1 MAQCV
6 QSVEEF
12 VQDSFVPM
20 VAVLCSEEAERI
32 SRKNNLHFSELLRPF
47 CRLTSEGHIRDPN
60 NQVHVV
66 KNLRVCI
73 SSVATSS
80 TGSGAAAP
88 RRRLLSEVVQ
98 STQPQE
104 GAATNVM
111 TTGDYE
117 LSFSVTTPWFEAY
130 RENFLQSTPVSDH
143 EFLNHHLACLL
154 VASSSEAV
162 PVDQFQKLSQEQHR
176 MQHSGEFTIP
186 KWFIPNTLKYYV
198 LLHDMSDGDEQ
209 QADTVY
215 EDMKQ
220 RYGAQGCHLL
230 KINSRTAS
238 DRGTEQIPDPWSQ
251 YLQKRSQDSVEDV
264 LSAGGA
270 VELGAAEVALPEEVK
285 VPGTVH
291 PDAVNT
297 DTKAPAGVPEI
308 PPCGAGNHGACLS
321 LNDHDRIRQFIQEFT
336 FRGLLPHIEKN
347 IRQLN
352 DQLVSRKGL
361 SRSLFT
367 ATKKW
372 FGGGKIPE
380 KSSAEPKSTCGILY
394 PPEAP
399 ELQIRKMADLCFLV
413 QHYELAYSCYHTAKK
428 DFLSDQAMLY
438 AAGALEMAAVSA
450 FLQAGASRPYPAHY
464 MDTAIQTYRD
474 VCKNTVLAERCAL
487 LSADILKSQGKYSE
501 AATLLIKMTSEDCDL
516 RSALLLEQAAH
527 CFINMRTPMVR
538 KFSFHMILAGHRF
551 SKAGQRRHA
560 LRCYL
565 QALQV
570 YRGRGWSLAED
581 HINFTVGRQSFTL
594 GQAERAAAAFRLVLT
609 NDSRQTAAQQG
620 AFLREFLFV
629 HQSTPGVQEDLPLL
643 PLPQIHSSA
652 IRVYFGHE
660 RRPAQGEKQAATHV
674 SLDQELDHEQAAVW
688 TRLEERLLAATHGGV
703 VPAGFQPTQSCLD
716 QHTDNQRPPQAVVNE
731 PVVVELPFQN
741 PLKVP
746 LVLYNL
752 SLLWT
757 FEEDNATT
765 EKGDEV
771 VTPQTIQEFLLSPEE
786 IKTARL
792 RLLPHRTGKM
802 KIVGI
807 AYELA
812 AAPGADTAQTE
823 PSTAFRTLAVRG
835 RQDLHIR
842 GPRLN
847 LTKEDKMS
855 VRHGPDHRLEPVI
868 TCPMP
873 LMEVFFLDFPTAL
886 LCGEVRKTMVEFGN
900 VGAVALRGLRVAS
913 THPDFFTFGSGTN
926 RASTDE
932 EVVPIDGAVLRPGE
946 SVQLPLWLRGP
957 DQEGVHEIHFLFY
970 YESAEEGLKVSH
982 RVLRHTVF
990 ICAGRSL
997 SVRASAR
1004 HSGGGALVFVD
1015 VENIAVSDGG
1025 PQEFHILQVSS
1036 SSQRWRLHQRIN
1048 PTVDCKLSS
1057 RERAKLCFRAA
1068 PCQHSE
1074 ADSEQHVVT
1083 DLNLGSGKM
1092 INSSTSCRDFFF
1104 PTSKSTQLK
1113 TKSSKSPDSGM
1124 TGKFDELDLTI
1135 IVMWKAVVIEDN
1147 KEMILEGQLHVA
1159 LQTIGKDAVSLAP
1172 KEEAPEM
1179 MLLKFKSE
1187 LLPAPP
1193 PPEFSQLI
1201 KTNLE
1206 HPENFTHSFDHSSLC
1221 VVPVALTL
1229 SNCCSDPVEVN
1240 VDLTNRSGSSE
1251 CPDAHSCFSWV
1262 GKSRMVLRLQP
1273 REVRSVGLR
1282 ACFLRAGVYNL
1293 NTPRVSAW
1301 TSGSAGNAGQQAAA
1315 GPALIVIGCA

>member
-1 MAQCV
+1 MARCA

-12 VQDSFVPM
+12 IQDAFAPA
-20 VAVLCSEEAERI
+20 VAVLCSGEAERLC
-32 SRKNNLHFSELLRPF
+32 RKNDLSFSELLRPF

-66 KNLRVCI
+66 KNLRICVSDI
-73 SSVATSS
+73 AAA
-80 TGSGAAAP
+80 GAAGAAAAAAP

-104 GAATNVM
+104 GAAAGAM
-111 TTGDYE
+111 TAGDYE
-117 LSFSVTTPWFEAY
+117 ISFGVTTPWFEAY
-130 RENFLQSTPVSDH
+130 RENFLQSTPVSEH

-154 VASSSEAV
+154 VASSSEPS
-162 PVDQFQKLSQEQHR
+162 PVDQFQQLSQEQHR
-176 MQHSGEFTIP
+176 VQHGGDVPLPRWFT
-186 KWFIPNTLKYYV
+186 PNTLKYYV
-198 LLHDMSDGDEQ
+198 LLHDVADGDEPR
-209 QADTVY
+209 ADAAY

-230 KINSRTAS
+230 KINSRPAS
-238 DRGTEQIPDPWSQ
+238 ERGAEQIPDPWSQ
-251 YLQKRSQDSVEDV
+251 YLQRRGQDPED
-264 LSAGGA
+264 GGGPA
-270 VELGAAEVALPEEVK
+270 EAELPPEEGAA
-285 VPGTVH
+285 
-291 PDAVNT
+291 DAEAA
-297 DTKAPAGVPEI
+297 KAPAG
-308 PPCGAGNHGACLS
+308 GNHGACLT
-321 LNDHDRIRQFIQEFT
+321 LIDHDRIRQFVQEFT

-380 KSSAEPKSTCGILY
+380 KGGAEPKSASGVLY

-438 AAGALEMAAVSA
+438 AAGALEMAAVAA

-474 VCKNTVLAERCAL
+474 VCRNGVLAERCAL
-487 LSADILKSQGKYSE
+487 LSADILKSQGKFSE

-527 CFINMRTPMVR
+527 CFVNMRTPMVR

-570 YRGRGWSLAED
+570 YRGRGWALAED

-594 GQAERAAAAFRLVLT
+594 GRAEPAAAAFRLVLS

-629 HQSTPGVQEDLPLL
+629 HQSAAPGPPDELPLL
-643 PLPQIHSSA
+643 PLPHIQTPA
-652 IRVYFGHE
+652 VRVYFGHE

-674 SLDQELDHEQAAVW
+674 SLDQELDHEQAAMW
-688 TRLEERLLAATHGGV
+688 ARLEERLLAAAHGGAL
-703 VPAGFQPTQSCLD
+703 PAGFQPTQSCLD

-731 PVVVELPFQN
+731 PVVVELAFRN

-746 LVLYNL
+746 LALSNL

-757 FEEDNATT
+757 FQANDATT
-765 EKGDEV
+765 DEDSEA
-771 VTPQTIQEFLLSPEE
+771 VTPQTIQEFLLNPEE
-786 IKTARL
+786 TKTTRL
-792 RLLPHRTGKM
+792 KLLPRRTGQM
-802 KIVGI
+802 KVTGV

-812 AAPGADTAQTE
+812 AAAAAPCAEASQPE
-823 PSTAFRTLAVRG
+823 PLRALAVRG

-855 VRHGPDHRLEPVI
+855 VRHGVDRRLEPVI
-868 TCPMP
+868 TAPMP

-886 LCGEVRKTMVEFGN
+886 LCGEVRRTTVEFGN
-900 VGAVALRGLRVAS
+900 VGAVALCGLRVAS
-913 THPDFFTFGSGTN
+913 THPDFFAFESRGSGPGPGTEQ
-926 RASTDE
+926 DP
-932 EVVPIDGAVLRPGE
+932 VPIDGGVLRPGQ

-970 YESAEEGLKVSH
+970 YQSAESGLKVSH
-982 RVLRHTVF
+982 RVLRHTAF

-1004 HSGGGALVFVD
+1004 RSGGGGALVFMD
-1015 VENIAVSDGG
+1015 VENIAASDGG
-1025 PQEFHILQVSS
+1025 PRQFHILQVSS
-1036 SSQRWRLHQRIN
+1036 SSRRWRLHQRIN
-1048 PTVDCKLSS
+1048 PTADCKLAS

-1068 PCQHSE
+1068 PCPRSE
-1074 ADSEQHVVT
+1074 GDGERERPVVADL
-1083 DLNLGSGKM
+1083 DLGVGRVKAA
-1092 INSSTSCRDFFF
+1092 F
-1104 PTSKSTQLK
+1104 PLLPRRAGAGGTR
-1113 TKSSKSPDSGM
+1113 
-1124 TGKFDELDLTI
+1124 DELDLTVV
-1135 IVMWKAVVIEDN
+1135 VMWKALAVEDGRDVV
-1147 KEMILEGQLHVA
+1147 LEGQLHVA
-1159 LQTIGKDAVSLAP
+1159 LQALGQDAVSPPP
-1172 KEEAPEM
+1172 KDEAAAEM
-1179 MLLKFKSE
+1179 LLLKFRAE
-1187 LLPAPP
+1187 PGPAAAPP
-1193 PPEFSQLI
+1193 PSPPPAEPAPLV
-1201 KTNLE
+1201 KTSLE
-1206 HPENFTHSFDHSSLC
+1206 HPENFSHAFRRSSLC

-1229 SNCCSDPVEVN
+1229 SNCCSDPVDVD
-1240 VDLTNRSGSSE
+1240 VDLTNSS
-1251 CPDAHSCFSWV
+1251 DVHSCFSWV
-1262 GKSRMVLRLQP
+1262 GKSRLAVRLRP

-1282 ACFLRAGVYNL
+1282 ACFPRAGVYNL

-1301 TSGSAGNAGQQAAA
+1301 AAGTAGRRAAPAAAA